1 MSKAR
6 AFQTRNNIAKA
17 CVGNTTTV
25 FKVQQGSPSAWSK
38 QVFLMDGYGRIW
50 DVRQREMKD
59 EDSDN

>member
-38 QVFLMDGYGRIW
+38 QVFLMDGSGRIR